1 MATSAA
7 SPCLTR
13 PPGSGESGKS
23 TIVKQMKI
31 IHKNGF
37 SPQELASFRPTVYRN
52 VIDSAQAVAQIIKK
66 ANPESP
72 NLVRPPIPSAKP
84 MREHWTSGV
93 NVALAGCN
101 SGDKARLGPAC
112 TPPRS
117 SQNANGRCMLCH

>member
-1 MATSAA
+1 MASPAA

-72 NLVRPPIPSAKP
+72 NLVRPPIPSTER
-84 MREHWTSGV
+84 MRGLCGPLERMWRRLV
-93 NVALAGCN
+93 VAQATRRG
-101 SGDKARLGPAC
+101 
-112 TPPRS
+112 
-117 SQNANGRCMLCH
+117 

>member
-1 MATSAA
+1 MASSAA

-52 VIDSAQAVAQIIKK
+52 VIESAQEVAQIIKK
-66 ANPESP
+66 ENKESH
-72 NLVRPPIPSAKP
+72 NLVSHTSHPPNP
-84 MREHWTSGV
+84 
-93 NVALAGCN
+93 
-101 SGDKARLGPAC
+101 
-112 TPPRS
+112 
-117 SQNANGRCMLCH
+117 